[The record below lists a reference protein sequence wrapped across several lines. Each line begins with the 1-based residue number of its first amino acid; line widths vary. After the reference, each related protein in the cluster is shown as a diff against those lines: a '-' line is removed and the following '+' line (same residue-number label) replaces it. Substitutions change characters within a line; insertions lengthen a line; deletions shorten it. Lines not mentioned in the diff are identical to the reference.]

1 MAAEILRD
9 TAQCEGIDRDQVAL
23 HSDNGGPMKGAT
35 MLATLQALG
44 IIPSFSRPAVS
55 NDNSRSIQCQVDR
68 NERTTS
74 LLTVTY
80 IHHEEDDCNYGNRE

>member
-9 TAQCEGIDRDQVAL
+9 TAQREGINRDQVAL

-44 IIPSFSRPAVS
+44 IIPSFSRPPAVS

-68 NERTTS
+68 E
-74 LLTVTY
+74 
-80 IHHEEDDCNYGNRE
+80 